1 MKITIDGNASQT
13 RSASVTIGKL
23 LSDVKNEVL
32 ESGRV
37 VLSLCLDG
45 RVVDSDYERQVAMSP
60 PSSFGEL
67 TVETADPK
75 ALCLATLGE
84 VCNHIQPII
93 EESARIAELIDT
105 GREAQALGR
114 IAPCVEVWGA
124 IVKAVH
130 NIAQL
135 MQVDMESVSTGQE
148 SLSGTLRGLVELLQS
163 IKNQLDARDLV
174 SIRDTMKH
182 EMPDMARR
190 VSGQLEALSSQ
201 VATK

>member
-1 MKITIDGNASQT
+1 
-13 RSASVTIGKL
+13 
-23 LSDVKNEVL
+23 
-32 ESGRV
+32 
-37 VLSLCLDG
+37 
-45 RVVDSDYERQVAMSP
+45 VVDSEYEKQITSSS

-67 TVETADPK
+67 AVETADPK
-75 ALCLATLGE
+75 TLCMATLGE

-105 GREAQALGR
+105 GKEAQALGR

-135 MQVDMESVSTGQE
+135 MQVDMASVSTGQE
-148 SLSGTLRGLVELLQS
+148 SLSATLRGLVDLLQA
-163 IKNQLDARDLV
+163 IKNHLDARDMV

-182 EMPDMARR
+182 EMPDMALR
-190 VSGQLEALSSQ
+190 VSAQLEALSSQ